1 MALIEQMMLLF
12 GIHIHSIIM
21 NFPKAFTDALAF
33 TLKWE
38 GGYSNNIHDAGGAT
52 NFGVTHTVYDTY
64 RHSKHLPFQNV
75 KNITPEEVNDIYYN
89 SYWKQAKCE
98 AMTPKIA
105 MTVFD
110 FAVNSGVG
118 RAVKKLQTAIGAEP
132 DGDFG
137 AHSMQLL
144 QNKIAQSSKVSLAS
158 HYLQLRI
165 DFLTSVA
172 QANPKN
178 KTFLKGWLNRV
189 NDLKKLII
197 SAPIV

>member
-1 MALIEQMMLLF
+1 MALNEQILLLF

-21 NFPKAFTDALAF
+21 IFPQAFLDSLAF

-52 NFGVTHTVYDTY
+52 NFGVTHSVYDTY

-75 KNITPEEVNDIYYN
+75 KNITPEEINDIYYN
-89 SYWKQAKCE
+89 SYWKQAKCA
-98 AMTPKIA
+98 AMPSKVA

-110 FAVNSGVG
+110 FSVNSGVG
-118 RAVKKLQTAIGAEP
+118 RAIKKLQQAIGAEP

-137 AHSMQLL
+137 THSMQLL
-144 QNKIAQSSKVSLAS
+144 TNKIGHSNELDVAN

-189 NDLKKLII
+189 NDLKK
-197 SAPIV
+197 AVAAGQIV

>member
-1 MALIEQMMLLF
+1 M
-12 GIHIHSIIM
+12 S
-21 NFPKAFTDALAF
+21 FPQAFLDSLAF

-52 NFGVTHTVYDTY
+52 NFGVTHSVYDTY
-64 RHSKHLPFQNV
+64 RHSKQLPFQDV
-75 KNITPEEVNDIYYN
+75 KNITAEEVSDIYYN

-98 AMTPKIA
+98 AMPKKIA

-118 RAVKKLQTAIGAEP
+118 RAIKKLQQAIGTEP
-132 DGDFG
+132 DGNFG
-137 AHSMQLL
+137 PHSMQLL
-144 QNKIAQSSKVSLAS
+144 ANKIAQSNEVEVAN

-172 QANPKN
+172 QANLKN

-189 NDLKKLII
+189 NDLKK
-197 SAPIV
+197 AVAAGQIV